1 MTGTAMEL
9 VRRAASLT
17 LGGMIEQS
25 IAFWPDRI
33 AVESDR
39 GCLTYAELGER
50 SARACALLASH
61 GLRRGDRFAIVSEN
75 RNEYL
80 ELLVAAARMGAIACC
95 QNWRLSDREL
105 AHCITLVEP
114 SVVFASERFLERVVT
129 LGIAAKD
136 RLVGF
141 GPAYE
146 TALEAVEAKAP
157 AAEPDPEDGVVIL
170 YTSGTTGLPKAAL
183 ISQRAE
189 IARASVMG
197 MDLPSA
203 ADEAF
208 VAWAP
213 LFHMVSTD
221 PSFAAFLRGAKVI
234 VMNGFDASRLAR
246 VTVEEKLGH
255 LVLMPGMITPF
266 LEALEALKRPV
277 RGVHWVG
284 VMADLVPRAQL
295 QQITTLLDAPYLN
308 SFGSTETGSPPGS
321 GGHIRIGENP
331 ESLDKTKSA
340 LCRIR
345 LVDADDRDVGI
356 GEVGE
361 LAIRT
366 SCLFSGY
373 WNDDAATLH
382 DFRGGWFHM
391 GDVFRRNAD
400 GTLTFVDR
408 RKYLIK
414 SGGENIYPAEVEQ
427 ALMMSPKVAD
437 AVVVR
442 QADDRWG
449 EVPVAFI
456 VRKAQTLTEA
466 EVIDICAGHIARYK
480 RPRRVIFVDDADLP
494 RSTTG
499 KIIRHELEAALA
511 SGKFDG

>member
-1 MTGTAMEL
+1 MTGTATEL
-9 VRRAASLT
+9 VRRAAGLT
-17 LGGMIEQS
+17 LGGMVEQS
-25 IAFWPDRI
+25 IAFWPDRV
-33 AVESDR
+33 AVEWDGGR
-39 GCLTYAELGER
+39 LTYAQLGDR
-50 SARACALLASH
+50 SARACALLAAY
-61 GLRRGDRFAIVSEN
+61 GVRRGDRFAIVSEN
-75 RNEYL
+75 RVEYL
-80 ELLVAAARMGAIACC
+80 ELLVAAARIGAIACC
-95 QNWRLSDREL
+95 QNWRQSDREL
-105 AHCITLVEP
+105 AHCMMLVGARL
-114 SVVFASERFLERVVT
+114 VFASERFTERVIS
-129 LGIAAKD
+129 LGLETPIIGLGTDYESALGAASSS
-136 RLVGF
+136 LPG
-141 GPAYE
+141 
-146 TALEAVEAKAP
+146 VEL
-157 AAEPDPEDGVVIL
+157 DPEDGVVIL

-234 VMNGFDASRLAR
+234 VMDGFDAERLAR
-246 VTVEEKLGH
+246 ITVEEKLGH
-255 LVLMPGMITPF
+255 LVLMPGMITSY
-266 LEALEALKRPV
+266 LDALQALGKPA

-295 QQITTLLDAPYLN
+295 KQITTLLDAPYLN

-321 GGHIRIGENP
+321 GGHVRIGVTP
-331 ESLDKTKSA
+331 ETLDKTKSA
-340 LCRIR
+340 LCHIR
-345 LVDADDRDVGI
+345 LVDADDRDVGV

-366 SCLFSGY
+366 TCLFSGY
-373 WNDDAATLH
+373 WNDEAATLR

-427 ALMMSPKVAD
+427 ALMTSPKVAD

-442 QADDRWG
+442 QLDEQWG
-449 EVPVAFI
+449 EVPVAFV
-456 VRKAQTLTEA
+456 VRNDETLTE
-466 EVIDICAGHIARYK
+466 IDVVEICTRHIGRYK
-480 RPRRVIFVDDADLP
+480 RPRRVLFVHDADLP

-499 KIIRHELEAALA
+499 KVVRHELEAALA
-511 SGKFDG
+511 SGKFDL